1 MNLRNLFSG
10 HFIIDFYE
18 DQTGDKQFYFLNIKS
33 KNQEFEV
40 NKSESFN
47 SFSDL
52 KKSSKRF
59 KGIHLNINSF
69 FVLTKIVPWL
79 SDQDVMINGAFPNID
94 WDKFY
99 FQIGRFGDKAIL
111 SLARKS
117 QVEEVITSFESNN
130 LKVKSLTLGVS
141 TIYEV
146 VPFTGDQGF
155 ETLKFKLELTT
166 SEITEF
172 SDGLKKSLEGAKIQV
187 ADFELNSY
195 FLPGLSSFLGLFQE
209 KLNLGASLKDR
220 NKELKSNFKKDL
232 VFKGLMFSSVSLL
245 LIILTFNS
253 FLYTNYYEDLNYY
266 KSLNSKVEIEKEKW
280 EQLEIKHAEKKALVE
295 NFYSTSHSNST
306 FLLNQIVVSVPRE
319 ITLGGLKYQPFSKAI
334 EQDNPIEIKKNIIIL
349 SGVTSGEYSFSEWIQ
364 NMERKEWVNEVE
376 INDYQMDALNED
388 ISFEI
393 EIGLNE

>member
-1 MNLRNLFSG
+1 MNLKNLFSG

-18 DQTGDKQFYFLNIKS
+18 DQTGDKQFYLLNIKS

-40 NKSESFN
+40 NESESFN

-52 KKSSKRF
+52 KKNSKRF

-117 QVEEVITSFESNN
+117 QVEEVISSFESNN

-141 TIYEV
+141 TINEV
-146 VPFTGDQGF
+146 VPFIGNQSF
-155 ETLKFKLELTT
+155 ETLKFKIQPT
-166 SEITEF
+166 SGEIIEF
-172 SDGLKKSLEGAKIQV
+172 SGELEKPLEGTKIQV

-195 FLPGLSSFLGLFQE
+195 FLPGLSSFLGFLQG
-209 KLNLGASLKDR
+209 KLNLGTSLKDR

-232 VFKGLMFSSVSLL
+232 LFKGLMFSSVSLL
-245 LIILTFNS
+245 LIILTINS
-253 FLYTNYYEDLNYY
+253 FLYTNYYQDLNYY
-266 KSLNSKVEIEKEKW
+266 KSLNNKVEIEKEKW
-280 EQLEIKHAEKKALVE
+280 EQLKIKHAEKKALVE
-295 NFYSTSHSNST
+295 NFYSTGHSNST

-319 ITLGGLKYQPFSKAI
+319 ITLDGLEYQPFSRAI

-364 NMERKEWVNEVE
+364 SMEKKEWINEVE
-376 INDYQMDALNED
+376 INDYQMEADDED

-393 EIGLNE
+393 EISLNE